1 MNTIS
6 IYRNTVIKA
15 DVISTTTHISIDI
28 IYRLGARR
36 NANHARQLNYLS
48 EQSKTH
54 RPESL
59 YTNI

>member
-15 DVISTTTHISIDI
+15 DISTTTHISIDI
-28 IYRLGARR
+28 IHRLGARR